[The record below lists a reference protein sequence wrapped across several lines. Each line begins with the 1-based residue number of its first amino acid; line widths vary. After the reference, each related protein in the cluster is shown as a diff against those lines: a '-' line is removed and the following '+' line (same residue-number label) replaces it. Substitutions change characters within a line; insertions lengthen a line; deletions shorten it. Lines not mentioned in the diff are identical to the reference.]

1 MLSIVLPTCEEPIAG
16 WIDNLYGPMSVLYG
30 SAYGVL
36 RVMYGNPNYQAGL
49 VPVDFCANM
58 MLALAWYTATAVKQ
72 M

>member
-1 MLSIVLPTCEEPIAG
+1 
-16 WIDNLYGPMSVLYG
+16 MSVLYG

>member
-1 MLSIVLPTCEEPIAG
+1 
-16 WIDNLYGPMSVLYG
+16 MSVLYG

-36 RVMYGNPNYQAGL
+36 RVMYGCPTNDAGL

-58 MLALAWYTATAVKQ
+58 MIACAWYTATAVKQ